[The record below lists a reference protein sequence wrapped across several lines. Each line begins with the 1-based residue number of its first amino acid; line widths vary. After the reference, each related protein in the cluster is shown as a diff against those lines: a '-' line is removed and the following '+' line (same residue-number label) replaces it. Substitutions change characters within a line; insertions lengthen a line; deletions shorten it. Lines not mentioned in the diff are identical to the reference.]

1 MHRSTAP
8 LRRSASRLPRMLL
21 LLLVVALTTAGACSE
36 ESAAPAPTT
45 ATPPN
50 ETVPAGDVPTDL
62 AMRTVDGW
70 TSPEPLADGQL
81 LRFDAVDCGGDCRR
95 SLVVDDDGNYT
106 WTVGPN
112 APGHGEFSQTM
123 LEPVRTA
130 LLRTDFTSLRAAA
143 ADACTDDPA
152 IVPLHFQV
160 RNGDRVEAIRACGLG
175 AASNDLLASILVLT
189 TSVTTT

>member
-1 MHRSTAP
+1 MHRSTTP
-8 LRRSASRLPRMLL
+8 PRRSRLRTTGALL
-21 LLLVVALTTAGACSE
+21 LLAALTMAGACGH

-50 ETVPAGDVPTDL
+50 ETVPAGEVPTDL
-62 AMRTVDGW
+62 AMRTGDGW
-70 TSPEPLADGQL
+70 TSPQPLADGQL

-95 SLVVDDDGNYT
+95 SLVVDDNGNYT
-106 WTVGPN
+106 WTVGSN
-112 APGHGEFSQTM
+112 APRRGEFSAAM
-123 LEPVRTA
+123 LDPVRTA
-130 LLRTDFTSLRAAA
+130 LLRTDFASLRAAA

-175 AASNDLLASILVLT
+175 AASNDLLASVLVLA

>member
-1 MHRSTAP
+1 MHRSTTP
-8 LRRSASRLPRMLL
+8 PRRSRLRTTGALL
-21 LLLVVALTTAGACSE
+21 LLAALAMVGACGH

-50 ETVPAGDVPTDL
+50 ETVPAGEVPTDL
-62 AMRTVDGW
+62 AMRTGDGW
-70 TSPEPLADGQL
+70 TSPQPLADGQL
-81 LRFDAVDCGGDCRR
+81 LRFDALDCGGDCRR
-95 SLVVDDDGNYT
+95 SLVVDNDGSYT
-106 WTVGPN
+106 WTVGSNP
-112 APGHGEFSQTM
+112 PGHGEFSVAM

-130 LLRTDFTSLRAAA
+130 LLRTDFASLRAAA

-175 AASNDLLASILVLT
+175 AASNDLLASVLVLA